1 MKKILF
7 HPMTKFTDLV
17 LDIPKPSS
25 YSLPGWYKKIPL
37 EAEGYDKPGLNDFN
51 SRASNLTIKGCTPF
65 LDALTAGYMVTLPAD
80 LEVKKAVTGDLYFN
94 WRSEIG
100 LISLH
105 TPEQHPGLPNI
116 VHNQSLVVKFS
127 FNFTIRTPK
136 GYSCLF
142 THPLNRNELPFRTF
156 SGIVDTDGYTQEV
169 QFPFQLNQEI
179 TEPMI
184 IEAGTPICQI
194 IPFKRD
200 NWKSYKENY
209 DENFVIK
216 NRFDFAKKIVRS
228 YKNQYWFRK
237 TYR

>member
-37 EAEGYDKPGLNDFN
+37 EAEGYDKPGLSDFN
-51 SRASNLTIKGCTPF
+51 SKASNLTIKGCTPF

-194 IPFKRD
+194 IPFKREG
-200 NWKSYKENY
+200 WKMSFKARKQKEIQNSRLFYGLKVLNIYKDRYWN
-209 DENFVIK
+209 
-216 NRFDFAKKIVRS
+216 KKS
-228 YKNQYWFRK
+228 WK
-237 TYR
+237 